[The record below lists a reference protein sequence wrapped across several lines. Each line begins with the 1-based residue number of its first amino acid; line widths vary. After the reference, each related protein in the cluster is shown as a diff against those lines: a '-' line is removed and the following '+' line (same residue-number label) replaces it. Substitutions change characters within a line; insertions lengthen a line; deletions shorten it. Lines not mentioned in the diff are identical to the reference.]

1 MPHLRSVASAAFLA
15 LISGFACAQWVGPAA
30 PDSRMKFETGPVYV
44 GVTSLTSA
52 RFGVIE
58 PATSSRVISSYAFAG
73 TPTNGARTTALWGET
88 NNPKG
93 RALQGFNF
101 SAADSGDTNNPA
113 TGVWAETASPTGNC
127 IRARATASSG
137 SAIAGYFEA
146 FATNAISVYA
156 VGENPIY
163 ADTAGE
169 NSVAIRARSLSS
181 SGSPTSLRSTNSS
194 QNGIGVYSSVDS
206 GSGTPI
212 ALYAISPK
220 NGYAGYFFGGKTYL
234 DGKIGIGN
242 YLPNYK
248 LEVRDSSSD
257 ATVYAVNSS
266 ASTGANTGGPAA
278 VKGLISSTSAGAY
291 SSGVWGLNNSTNI
304 NGSGIAGYHAGSGVG
319 VFGAVQ
325 ASSNGAAVLGT
336 VIGSGTTASAGSFL
350 GNVFVL
356 GNVSKGGGSFKIDHP
371 LDPENKYLYHSFV
384 ESPDMMN
391 VYNGNVVTDDQ
402 GFATITL
409 PDWFETLNRDFRY
422 QLSVIDES
430 APDMHFVR
438 VSRKIKDNTFVIKS
452 VPGNMEI
459 SWQVTGIRHDKYA
472 QKHRIPTE
480 ELKADKDRG
489 KYLHP
494 DVYGLPLD
502 RGIYHHDLTGI
513 NADLAAKAKHQEGV
527 PASNA
532 RIAAEIAAR
541 AARAHA
547 HVGNTGSLGAQ
558 TTQPLTPAIAAGR

>member
-1 MPHLRSVASAAFLA
+1 M
-15 LISGFACAQWVGPAA
+15 
-30 PDSRMKFETGPVYV
+30 
-44 GVTSLTSA
+44 TSLTSA

-73 TPTNGARTTALWGET
+73 TPANGARTTALWGET

-101 SAADSGDTNNPA
+101 SSADSGDPSNPA
-113 TGVWAETASPTGNC
+113 TGVWAETASPTGNG
-127 IRARATASSG
+127 IRARATATTG
-137 SAIAGYFEA
+137 TATAGYFEA
-146 FATNAISVYA
+146 LATNAISVYA

-163 ADTAGE
+163 ADTSGE

-181 SGSPTSLRSTNSS
+181 AGSPTSLRSTNSS
-194 QNGIGVYSSVDS
+194 QNGIGVYSSVDN

-212 ALYAISPK
+212 AIYSISPA
-220 NGYAGYFFGGKTYL
+220 NGYAGCFFGGRTYF

-242 YLPNYK
+242 SLPTYK

-266 ASTGANTGGPAA
+266 STGGVNTGGPAA
-278 VKGLISSTSAGAY
+278 VKGVITSTTPGTY
-291 SSGVWGLNNSTNI
+291 SSGVWGLNSGTSN
-304 NGSGIAGYHAGSGVG
+304 NGSGVSGYHAGNGTGVY
-319 VFGAVQ
+319 GAVQ
-325 ASSNGAAVLGT
+325 ASSNGAAILGT
-336 VIGSGTTASAGSFL
+336 VIGSGSSASAGTFL
-350 GNVFVL
+350 GNVVVI

-391 VYNGNVVTDDQ
+391 VYNGNVVTDES
-402 GFATITL
+402 GYATITL

-438 VSRKIKDNTFVIKS
+438 ISRKIKDNTFVIKS
-452 VPGNMEI
+452 VPGNLEV

-472 QKHRIPTE
+472 QKHRIPVE
-480 ELKADKDRG
+480 EAKADKDRG
-489 KYLHP
+489 KYLYP
-494 DVYGLPLD
+494 DAYGLPRD
-502 RGIYHHDLTGI
+502 RGIYHHDHPGI
-513 NADLAAKAKHQEGV
+513 NADLAAREVEQNEV
-527 PASNA
+527 QA
-532 RIAAEIAAR
+532 R
-541 AARAHA
+541 
-547 HVGNTGSLGAQ
+547 NAQ
-558 TTQPLTPAIAAGR
+558 TARQVEQRLAQDRASSQRATTAGQSTSVSPLTPAIAGGR